1 MANETKPDG
10 VRAAQTQSAPTL
22 RKTSNILALSIAA
35 YREGDLDTAF
45 DLFIEG
51 MESNLREGELS
62 SASPDFAALIEEA
75 LSEARTRYDGDATE
89 STLIAANVNGDDDDD
104 LLAGADLTDG
114 LDDDD
119 GLGDDSEVSGL
130 DDETL
135 EANLASL

>member
-1 MANETKPDG
+1 MTTVLKPAVEAG
-10 VRAAQTQSAPTL
+10 NKPQTL
-22 RKTSNILALSIAA
+22 RKTSNILALSLAA

-75 LSEARTRYDGDATE
+75 LSEARTRYDGDGSDSAIIV
-89 STLIAANVNGDDDDD
+89 SANADDDDD

-114 LDDDD
+114 LDDDGFSVED
-119 GLGDDSEVSGL
+119 EAAGL

>member
-1 MANETKPDG
+1 MTTALKPAVEAG
-10 VRAAQTQSAPTL
+10 NKPQTL
-22 RKTSNILALSIAA
+22 RKTSNILALSLAA

-51 MESNLREGELS
+51 MESNLRDGELS

-75 LSEARTRYDGDATE
+75 LSEARTRYDGDTSASEVITTAAT
-89 STLIAANVNGDDDDD
+89 DDDDD

-114 LDDDD
+114 LDDD
-119 GLGDDSEVSGL
+119 GFGDDEAAGL